1 MRPSA
6 PDTVTLAEYLF
17 TRLRQLGVEDLFGV
31 PGDFNLALLDALELL
46 DGPRWVG
53 NANELGAAYAADGYA
68 RERGLAAVLTTYG
81 VGELSALNG
90 IAGSA
95 AEQVPVLHLVGAPRT
110 AAAVGSLPL
119 HHTLLDGD
127 FGHFQRASAEVSCAV
142 AALTAAGDPAAEI
155 DHVLQTML
163 DRSLPGYLS
172 LPEDLVELPVSARG
186 LATPLSPSPSDER
199 SLARF
204 AQAAAT
210 LLRGAEKVVLLAGA
224 GVCRAHAELAL
235 RVLAQDA
242 AIPVATLLD
251 AKGAIP
257 EDHPLALGVY
267 QGALGAPTTREA
279 VEGADV
285 LICAGVRL
293 SDVLTG
299 GFSAQLDG
307 PARIELG
314 LDHVIVDGE
323 PLARVRLL
331 DGLTALRSVPR
342 EGTERGVADLHDEL
356 MRVLA
361 RDDGAQ
367 EPEGAVVGDPDA
379 PLTHAVLWP
388 TLASILSERNTVIAD
403 IGTSYLG
410 IGAEALPAGAR
421 LIGQAVW
428 SSIGYALPATLGV
441 ALADRTRRPVL
452 LTGDGAA
459 QMTVQELG
467 TLAKRHCHPVILLV
481 DNAGYTI
488 EREIRGAH
496 AAYND
501 ITPWDWPALVH
512 GLADASEVPVVL
524 QATTGRE
531 LLGALRTAQARP
543 DRLVLVQAHLDP
555 HDVPASMRAMFGGQ
569 AAPTAQPSSAS

>member
-17 TRLRQLGVEDLFGV
+17 TRLRQLGVDDLFGV
-31 PGDFNLALLDALELL
+31 PGDFNLALLDELEAF
-46 DGPRWVG
+46 GAPRWVG

-68 RERGLAAVLTTYG
+68 RERGFAALLTTYG

-90 IAGSA
+90 VAGSA

-127 FGHFQRASAEVSCAV
+127 YGHFQRASAEVSCAV
-142 AALTAAGDPAAEI
+142 AALTAAGDPAVEI

-172 LPEDLVELPVSARG
+172 LPEDLVTLPVSARR
-186 LATPLSPSPSDER
+186 LAAPLTPSPSDER
-199 SLARF
+199 ALARLT
-204 AQAAAT
+204 QSAAAV
-210 LLRGAEKVVLLAGA
+210 LHGAQRVVILAGA

-235 RVLAQDA
+235 RVLAQDGQ
-242 AIPVATLLD
+242 IPVATLLD
-251 AKGAIP
+251 AKGAIA
-257 EDHPLALGVY
+257 EDHPLALGIY
-267 QGALGAPTTREA
+267 QGALGAAATREA

-285 LICAGVRL
+285 LICVGVRL

-299 GFSAQLDG
+299 GFTHRLDG
-307 PARIELG
+307 PVRIELA
-314 LDHVIVDGE
+314 LDHAVVDGE

-331 DGLTALRSVPR
+331 DGLTALRTVPR
-342 EGTERGVADLHDEL
+342 EGTGRSADDAHEQLV
-356 MRVLA
+356 RALA
-361 RDDGAQ
+361 DRDAGR
-367 EPEGAVVGDPDA
+367 EPEGAIVGDPDA
-379 PLTHAVLWP
+379 PLTQAVLWP
-388 TLASILSERNTVIAD
+388 TLATILSERNTVIAD

-410 IGAEALPAGAR
+410 IGAETLPSGAH

-441 ALADRTRRPVL
+441 ALADPTRRPVL

-459 QMTVQELG
+459 QMTIQEVG
-467 TLAKRHCHPVILLV
+467 TLAKHHCHPVIVLV

-488 EREIRGAH
+488 EREIRGRH

-512 GLADASEVPVVL
+512 GLADASEVPLVL
-524 QATTGRE
+524 QAATGRE
-531 LLGALRTAQARP
+531 LLDALRTAQSRS

-555 HDVPASMRAMFGGQ
+555 HDAPAAMRAMFGGRTELAP
-569 AAPTAQPSSAS
+569 AA